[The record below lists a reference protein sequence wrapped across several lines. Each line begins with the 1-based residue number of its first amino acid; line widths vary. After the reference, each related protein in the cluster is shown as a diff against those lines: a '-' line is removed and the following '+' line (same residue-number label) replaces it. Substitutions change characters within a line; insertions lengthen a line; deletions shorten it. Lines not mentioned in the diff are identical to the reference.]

1 MCYKINR
8 KRYEVDRYM
17 IENVFESNLVNSQ
30 ELFRKDFHTKG

>member
-17 IENVFESNLVNSQ
+17 IENVFERR
-30 ELFRKDFHTKG
+30 RKNEQTPEKD